1 MVFSGPGMFSETD
14 IDSTSGLIR
23 GPFGSFDPLERQNW
37 YQDEFSDRY
46 GYGALI
52 IVQSQTSD
60 LTDMIESVES
70 RGAIFQ
76 EFYPDN
82 AAIFSV
88 DDDQWSKFNPII
100 GQSNDEN
107 IRWMS
112 PLPASFRIE
121 PQLVT
126 KSFDFVNVELHLIR
140 GLSSVDIDQI
150 ELIIKDSSGDMGA
163 NTWCDDR
170 LCRVE
175 EISPTTLA
183 RLLADDRVLYISEAA
198 DLETFDSISR
208 SIIGLPSMK

>member
-1 MVFSGPGMFSETD
+1 MPIGGEGSKSQVDSGTTHVWTRWAQSDLPHSTNSSSNQHSAASENLVTDHIESDLTRPDHVVFSGPGMFSETD

-112 PLPASFRIE
+112 PLPASFR
-121 PQLVT
+121 
-126 KSFDFVNVELHLIR
+126 
-140 GLSSVDIDQI
+140 
-150 ELIIKDSSGDMGA
+150 
-163 NTWCDDR
+163 
-170 LCRVE
+170 
-175 EISPTTLA
+175 
-183 RLLADDRVLYISEAA
+183 
-198 DLETFDSISR
+198 
-208 SIIGLPSMK
+208 

>member
-1 MVFSGPGMFSETD
+1 
-14 IDSTSGLIR
+14 
-23 GPFGSFDPLERQNW
+23 
-37 YQDEFSDRY
+37 
-46 GYGALI
+46 
-52 IVQSQTSD
+52 
-60 LTDMIESVES
+60 MIESVES

-208 SIIGLPSMK
+208 SIIGLPSNEIAPPLDYDGTGEIISITDTGLDEDHQSLSDNIRAVYNQFGPDNSAADSNSGHGTH